1 MTTILF
7 FVVLWMICKGI
18 KALFRPRHK
27 ANNSAVYSDD
37 TKRFYADIDDMIE
50 KYRAESETETSRVTR
65 SLAALE
71 ALQAQRDLINEQI
84 RDIEEQLDYCPPE
97 KVRNQ
102 YMSKKTA
109 LLGKLAVCESKISRL
124 CGA

>member
-1 MTTILF
+1 MSVLF
-7 FVVLWMICKGI
+7 VFFTVWAVASVLQSII
-18 KALFRPRHK
+18 RRIVRHFPRRNVKAAAP
-27 ANNSAVYSDD
+27 AVS
-37 TKRFYADIDDMIE
+37 TVSK
-50 KYRAESETETSRVTR
+50 

-102 YMSKKTA
+102 YLNRKTV
-109 LLGKLAVCESKISRL
+109 LLGKLATCEGKISRL